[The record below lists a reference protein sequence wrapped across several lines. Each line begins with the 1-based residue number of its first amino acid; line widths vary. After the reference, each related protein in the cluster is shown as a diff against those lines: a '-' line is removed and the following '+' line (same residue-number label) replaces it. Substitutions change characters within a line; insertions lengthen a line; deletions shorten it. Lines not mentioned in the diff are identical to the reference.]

1 MNREGRQVF
10 LFLLGKPETS
20 KSLLTSKHRKN
31 PTFITNKVP
40 CILYRFFLPIIMV
53 WVILTQTWGRPKT
66 IQLPILTMAFVK
78 LTLFW
83 STRENRQRTPWT
95 SRKHWLT
102 MQEVILRGK
111 SKTLKTLIT
120 YKETPIFQILQISML
135 QTLQQKLINFP
146 KETTVLQLILSCT
159 YNF

>member
-20 KSLLTSKHRKN
+20 KSLSNRNIVKIRHLSLL
-31 PTFITNKVP
+31 NKVP

-111 SKTLKTLIT
+111 LKKSKTLIT
-120 YKETPIFQILQISML
+120 KKTPFFRFYRYAL
-135 QTLQQKLINFP
+135 K
-146 KETTVLQLILSCT
+146 
-159 YNF
+159 